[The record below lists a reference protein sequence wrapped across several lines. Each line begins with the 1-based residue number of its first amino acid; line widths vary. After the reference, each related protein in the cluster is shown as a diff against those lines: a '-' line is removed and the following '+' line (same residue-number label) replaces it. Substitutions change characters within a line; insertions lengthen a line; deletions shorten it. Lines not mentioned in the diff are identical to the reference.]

1 MLDINVA
8 SIKTS
13 VRFVVSKEDIAE
25 AKRAASDL
33 KKAFE
38 KIKDPKMN
46 FKRMKENMRQAKRE
60 TEKANKKPLS
70 LVATMNKK
78 RQGQRKRPRETH
90 SGVNVRS

>member
-38 KIKDPKMN
+38 RFKI
-46 FKRMKENMRQAKRE
+46 RR
-60 TEKANKKPLS
+60 
-70 LVATMNKK
+70 
-78 RQGQRKRPRETH
+78 
-90 SGVNVRS
+90 